1 MHEGSAA
8 LLVTASD
15 LRQVVRDYQE
25 EIERGRRLPAALVER
40 FRAAGL
46 YRMLVPRALGGL
58 EVDLA
63 TFLRAVELISEGDGS
78 AGWNV
83 ANHAFG
89 VLIALSLPD
98 EGVAELFDNGPDY
111 LGAGTIAGMGGRGR
125 SVDGGYLV
133 TGRWS
138 FGSGCDE
145 SAWLGGNFEVID
157 GDRPLR
163 NPDGSPVHVRG
174 CFRAQECVILD
185 SWDVT
190 GLQGTG
196 SHDWAVTDVFVPEHR
211 ALALTGA
218 PPVANRWSRWGGTL
232 YTLPTIGG
240 AHHSA
245 VATGIV
251 RAGIDALT
259 ELAGCK
265 VPRTASGLLRERSQV
280 QEWVA
285 RAEALLEA
293 ARAFRS
299 TATADIWNTVA
310 AGQRP
315 LPTQVARFHLASTY
329 AVECAMEAMD
339 LMWRAGGTTSIQ
351 RTHRLARC
359 WRDVHVVGQTIT
371 VSPEWYPVAGRA
383 LLGLDPGPRLG

>member
-1 MHEGSAA
+1 
-8 LLVTASD
+8 
-15 LRQVVRDYQE
+15 
-25 EIERGRRLPAALVER
+25 
-40 FRAAGL
+40 
-46 YRMLVPRALGGL
+46 
-58 EVDLA
+58 
-63 TFLRAVELISEGDGS
+63 
-78 AGWNV
+78 
-83 ANHAFG
+83 
-89 VLIALSLPD
+89 
-98 EGVAELFDNGPDY
+98 
-111 LGAGTIAGMGGRGR
+111 
-125 SVDGGYLV
+125 
-133 TGRWS
+133 
-138 FGSGCDE
+138 
-145 SAWLGGNFEVID
+145 
-157 GDRPLR
+157 
-163 NPDGSPVHVRG
+163 
-174 CFRAQECVILD
+174 
-185 SWDVT
+185 
-190 GLQGTG
+190 
-196 SHDWAVTDVFVPEHR
+196 
-211 ALALTGA
+211 
-218 PPVANRWSRWGGTL
+218 
-232 YTLPTIGG
+232 
-240 AHHSA
+240 

-383 LLGLDPGPRLG
+383 LLGLDPGPRLV